1 MPKFSKR
8 ILTVML
14 WELWRVSRWDLLL
27 RAMGLLSLLFFLFIV
42 LRTTTLDEFQ
52 QQLFR
57 AVALILVGVSSV
69 FSTIWM
75 NSIENR
81 SSGFTFRLGF
91 VRPVSTFQLVA
102 VPMAYCMVT
111 TMLFYWL
118 SILTVSTLFQ
128 LAMPS
133 IFPALFLGCSVSIFV
148 GVVWSSLHSIEKII
162 GIFVALMLI
171 IGLLVLRFHQHVQA
185 ESILFALGGPG
196 DFELTWYDSVVMAS
210 ISILAFTVSVFA
222 VSRQRCGEGWSWS
235 RPLTSFFKTVLH
247 ADLLKALAS
256 WLNNKTNRPEFRNSI
271 AVQFW
276 FEIRRSLFQF
286 YLISA
291 LSLLIL
297 AFIALMPLIN
307 QEWAG
312 LQAVRMWTGAILFVP
327 FVCQLLVVDSVIG
340 LRQQQGQILLSK
352 YDATR
357 PLRCDQ
363 MIAVKLLVVA
373 SWSLLCLLGTV
384 ALAAVHTTL
393 AGNWQ
398 HWQSLE
404 QQIVGWAGQALSQ
417 LNVIAGQPP
426 SVPDS
431 NSVMFSP
438 LSWLTSFG
446 NLVVLYCVSTAMLM
460 TWSMWLSFY
469 RKTFMVVN
477 TVILSQFV
485 VVAILAANGWS
496 LKPLWLAYGYV
507 IPGLIIAGAIT
518 MFIRAVSSRLLT
530 GRYLAGVLAVWLI
543 TVTTWAALIVEFQG
557 LFSSVPLSLLAILA
571 ALAAALGALA
581 SAASAPLAYAA
592 FRHQ

>member
-8 ILTVML
+8 IFTVML

-57 AVALILVGVSSV
+57 ALALILVGVSSV
-69 FSTIWM
+69 FSTIWL

-81 SSGFTFRLGF
+81 PNGFTFRLGF
-91 VRPVSTFQLVA
+91 FRPVSTFQLVA

-128 LAMPS
+128 LEMPS

-171 IGLLVLRFHQHVQA
+171 IGLLVLRFHRHVQA

-235 RPLTSFFKTVLH
+235 RPLTSFVKTVLN
-247 ADLLKALAS
+247 ADLVKAFAS

-276 FEIRRSLFQF
+276 FEIRRSLTQL
-286 YLISA
+286 YAISA
-291 LSLLIL
+291 LNLLVL
-297 AFIALMPLIN
+297 TLIAVMPLIN
-307 QEWAG
+307 KDWAG
-312 LQAVRMWTGAILFVP
+312 GHAVHMWIGAMLFIP

-363 MIAVKLLVVA
+363 KIAVKLLVV
-373 SWSLLCLLGTV
+373 SGWSLLCLLGIV
-384 ALAAVHTTL
+384 AIAAVHTTL

-438 LSWLTSFG
+438 LSWLIFFG

-469 RKTFMVVN
+469 RKTFMVAN
-477 TVILSQFV
+477 TLILSQFV

-496 LKPLWLAYGYV
+496 LKPLLLAYGYV
-507 IPGLIIAGAIT
+507 IPSLIIAGAIA

-557 LFSSVPLSLLAILA
+557 LFSSVPLSFLAILA

-581 SAASAPLAYAA
+581 SAASTPLAYAA

>member
-8 ILTVML
+8 ILAAML
-14 WELWRVSRWDLLL
+14 WELWRISRWDLLL

-128 LAMPS
+128 LEMPS

-148 GVVWSSLHSIEKII
+148 GVVWSSLYSIEKII

-171 IGLLVLRFHQHVQA
+171 IGLLVFRFHRHVQA
-185 ESILFALGGPG
+185 ESLLFALGGPG
-196 DFELTWYDSVVMAS
+196 DVELTWYDSLVMAS

-247 ADLLKALAS
+247 ADLLKAFAN
-256 WLNNKTNRPEFRNSI
+256 WLNNKTNRPNFRSSI

-312 LQAVRMWTGAILFVP
+312 LQTVRMWTGAILFVP

-373 SWSLLCLLGTV
+373 SWSLLCLLGIV

-404 QQIVGWAGQALSQ
+404 RQIVGWAGQALSQ

-543 TVTTWAALIVEFQG
+543 TVTTWGAFIVEFQG

>member
-8 ILTVML
+8 ILTVMV

-128 LAMPS
+128 LEMPS

-148 GVVWSSLHSIEKII
+148 GIVWSSLHSIEKII
-162 GIFVALMLI
+162 GVFVALMLI
-171 IGLLVLRFHQHVQA
+171 IGLLVLRFHRHVQA
-185 ESILFALGGPG
+185 ESLLFVLGGPG
-196 DFELTWYDSVVMAS
+196 DVELTWYDSLVMAS

-235 RPLTSFFKTVLH
+235 RPLTSFVKTVLN
-247 ADLLKALAS
+247 AELLKALAS

-384 ALAAVHTTL
+384 ALAAAHTTL

-438 LSWLTSFG
+438 LSWLTFFG

-460 TWSMWLSFY
+460 TWSMWLTFY

-507 IPGLIIAGAIT
+507 IPGLIIAGAIA

-543 TVTTWAALIVEFQG
+543 TVTTWVALIVEFQG
-557 LFSSVPLSLLAILA
+557 LFSFVPVSLLAILA